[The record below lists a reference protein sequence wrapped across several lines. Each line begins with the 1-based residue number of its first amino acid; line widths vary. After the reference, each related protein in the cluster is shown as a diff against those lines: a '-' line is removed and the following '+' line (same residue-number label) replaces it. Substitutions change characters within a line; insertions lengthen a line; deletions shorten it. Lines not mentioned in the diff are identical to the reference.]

1 MKKPIKDYIKK
12 LQKMVDELR
21 YLRDSKAN
29 PCNEKFAEGACACPC
44 HTFDQAID
52 HIENAESI
60 LKTL

>member
-1 MKKPIKDYIKK
+1 MKKPVKDYIKK
-12 LQKMVDELR
+12 LQKMVDKLR
-21 YLRDSKAN
+21 DLRDSKAN
-29 PCNEKFAEGACACPC
+29 PCDEEFAEGLCAC